1 MPVQVH
7 VLSVTS
13 PLAELLGNPTVI
25 HASGQPVTLEEA
37 LGDAQYLAV
46 CFSASYCPSC
56 KKFMPAL
63 EYAYLQGGLESDK
76 KCKVL
81 LGGGD
86 KTAEAFDA
94 YRGKYPQFLSLGFE
108 ETQPLK
114 TVLRDT
120 WKVSTIPHVVLLDCR
135 TAQVI
140 QSNARFLIEGNPRCD
155 GFPWNKEDNHTTI
168 DMTKAA
174 SKSGDDTPQQHW
186 TLGAR
191 IWKRPRFYQLG
202 HFAKKGSSS
211 MYMDENAV
219 RARAGLLNITSW
231 MAIINIFLFI
241 HAVAHCGL
249 GHACGSSVRSHAIV
263 PLWPCWH
270 AARIHLRSGRAAL
283 EACRAQALCVGRWIL
298 PGELL
303 RSGGPAA
310 VTALDDRG
318 RDDVQRG
325 HLGGICSRLLCRMLD
340 VEHRDRAP
348 HRETGLPGV
357 QALRWCVCG
366 KGWTCDQV
374 RCQHIVSS
382 LFRCRNLQCAT
393 SPLVSS

>member
-231 MAIINIFLFI
+231 MAIINIFLWKEMLF
-241 HAVAHCGL
+241 L
-249 GHACGSSVRSHAIV
+249 YM
-263 PLWPCWH
+263 LWPIVAWDML
-270 AARIHLRSGRAAL
+270 AAAVFGLTPLSPYGLVGTLLAYIFGPAEPHWKPAEPKRFAWVVGFFLVNCCALGGLLQSRPLMIVAVMMCNAATWA
-283 EACRAQALCVGRWIL
+283 ESALGFCVGCWMWNTVI
-298 PGELL
+298 
-303 RSGGPAA
+303 
-310 VTALDDRG
+310 
-318 RDDVQRG
+318 
-325 HLGGICSRLLCRMLD
+325 
-340 VEHRDRAP
+340 AP
-348 HRETGLPGV
+348 HIGK
-357 QALRWCVCG
+357 QA
-366 KGWTCDQV
+366 
-374 RCQHIVSS
+374 CQECK
-382 LFRCRNLQCAT
+382 L
-393 SPLVSS
+393 